1 MKIEKSRLILQKA
14 SDLYARNGLQEKAD
28 AILKLVEFLRDYDSK
43 TVATFVK
50 SHKARENRA
59 K

>member
-1 MKIEKSRLILQKA
+1 MKIEKSRLILEKA
-14 SDLYARNGLQEKAD
+14 SQLYARNGRQEKAD
-28 AILKLVEFLRDYDSK
+28 AILKLAEFLREYDSK
-43 TVATFVK
+43 TVASFVK